1 MSEMY
6 AKVIQNLITKGVSE
20 SDVMKNL
27 MAHLER
33 KGRVKLLPSILRDL
47 KVVQARAVVT
57 GATVE
62 VATEADAKHA
72 LASAQA
78 EGITAE
84 KAQVNPLLLSGWRAR
99 EGGKLVD
106 RSGKRALVDLYAR
119 IVKH

>member
-1 MSEMY
+1 MY

-47 KVVQARAVVT
+47 KVEQARATVT

-62 VATEADAKHA
+62 VAKEEDAKQA
-72 LASAQA
+72 LASAKAQ
-78 EGITAE
+78 GITAE

-99 EGGKLVD
+99 EGGTLID